1 MSTFQVYLAIC
12 LSVFILDAARADSI
26 KQGIYGD
33 DHRRDLFEMEEGKL
47 KSFADS
53 SVALIGEENIVSAG
67 EFYQL
72 LGRTYA
78 EEYQLCS
85 TERFGEQLTPAFCSG
100 VLVARDIV
108 LTAGHCLES
117 KDFCRATKF
126 VFGYSMK
133 EKGKFPRELPAA
145 DVYSCRAVLAH
156 EESESFDPAEGPDF
170 ALVRLD
176 RRVKHHIP
184 LPMKRTGGPNTGD
197 SLIAYGYPGGLPL
210 KFIIEGKVRNPGKVL
225 FETNLDTYGGNSGS
239 PVLNASTNQ
248 LEGIL
253 IRGDYDFDFSEENC
267 YVSKQCAD
275 DACGGE
281 WVMKVD
287 EILDRGGKIR

>member
-1 MSTFQVYLAIC
+1 ME
-12 LSVFILDAARADSI
+12 D
-26 KQGIYGD
+26 GII
-33 DHRRDLFEMEEGKL
+33 

-53 SVALIGEENIVSAG
+53 SVALIGAENIVSG
-67 EFYQL
+67 GDFYQL
-72 LGRTYA
+72 SGRTYA

-100 VLVARDIV
+100 VLVSPDIV

-133 EKGKFPRELPAA
+133 EKGKFPLELPAA
-145 DVYSCRAVLAH
+145 DVFSCRAILAR

-176 RRVKHHIP
+176 RPVRHHVS
-184 LPMKRTGGPNTGD
+184 LRMERTGGPRTGD
-197 SLIAYGYPGGLPL
+197 SLIAFGYPGGLPL
-210 KFIIEGKVRNPGKVL
+210 KFIIEGKVRSPGKVL
-225 FETNLDTYGGNSGS
+225 SETNLDTYGGNSGS
-239 PVLNASTNQ
+239 PVLNAATKK

-253 IRGDYDFDFSEENC
+253 IRGDYDFDFGLENC

-281 WVMKVD
+281 WVMKID
-287 EILDRGGKIR
+287 EILDRVGKMH